1 LEKST
6 KLPNILL
13 ILVDSFNHRK
23 IFSQNTLIPEID
35 KLVNSGVY
43 FSQATSIA
51 DATLLSTTGLFTG
64 LYPFKTGIRS
74 PTKNLLN
81 KNIHTFFSVLEKE
94 GYENYA
100 FRPTLQENDDLF
112 PNFKNED
119 SLYDVFKNMSDGLGE
134 KILDQLQ
141 KKKDKPWFLFIHPHD
156 LHQPIIVPEEFRD
169 EKFGISNYEKASAS
183 IDSWIGKIINQ
194 INLNETLVVI
204 TGDHGSYVK
213 SLSVNGESIIEADGL
228 TQLRLSQLSNKFPKF
243 LDPIKKKVFFAMEN
257 KKQNKKQEIISKMDL
272 TPNEKRNLL
281 AGRFTTEHSLFD
293 DQIRIPLIFVGY
305 NVQKG
310 IKITQQV
317 RNIDIFPTIFEL
329 IGLKNNLDIDGIS
342 LKKII
347 DGETIKE
354 IPAFIESNP
363 LTIKKSNDVIGI
375 RTSHYKYFRSKE
387 NVNDRINLYD
397 LQDDPFENNNLA
409 TKRSDIILEM
419 EKILQSIIGHQKI

>member
-1 LEKST
+1 
-6 KLPNILL
+6 
-13 ILVDSFNHRK
+13 
-23 IFSQNTLIPEID
+23 
-35 KLVNSGVY
+35 
-43 FSQATSIA
+43 
-51 DATLLSTTGLFTG
+51 
-64 LYPFKTGIRS
+64 
-74 PTKNLLN
+74 
-81 KNIHTFFSVLEKE
+81 
-94 GYENYA
+94 
-100 FRPTLQENDDLF
+100 
-112 PNFKNED
+112 
-119 SLYDVFKNMSDGLGE
+119 MS
-134 KILDQLQ
+134 
-141 KKKDKPWFLFIHPHD
+141 
-156 LHQPIIVPEEFRD
+156 
-169 EKFGISNYEKASAS
+169 
-183 IDSWIGKIINQ
+183 
-194 INLNETLVVI
+194 
-204 TGDHGSYVK
+204 
-213 SLSVNGESIIEADGL
+213 
-228 TQLRLSQLSNKFPKF
+228 LRLSQLSNKFPKF

-281 AGRFTTEHSLFD
+281 AGRFTTEHNLFD

-397 LQDDPFENNNLA
+397 LQDDPFENSNLA

>member
-1 LEKST
+1 
-6 KLPNILL
+6 
-13 ILVDSFNHRK
+13 
-23 IFSQNTLIPEID
+23 
-35 KLVNSGVY
+35 
-43 FSQATSIA
+43 
-51 DATLLSTTGLFTG
+51 
-64 LYPFKTGIRS
+64 
-74 PTKNLLN
+74 
-81 KNIHTFFSVLEKE
+81 
-94 GYENYA
+94 
-100 FRPTLQENDDLF
+100 
-112 PNFKNED
+112 
-119 SLYDVFKNMSDGLGE
+119 
-134 KILDQLQ
+134 
-141 KKKDKPWFLFIHPHD
+141 
-156 LHQPIIVPEEFRD
+156 
-169 EKFGISNYEKASAS
+169 
-183 IDSWIGKIINQ
+183 
-194 INLNETLVVI
+194 
-204 TGDHGSYVK
+204 
-213 SLSVNGESIIEADGL
+213 
-228 TQLRLSQLSNKFPKF
+228 
-243 LDPIKKKVFFAMEN
+243 MEN

-272 TPNEKRNLL
+272 TPNEKRNLS

-397 LQDDPFENNNLA
+397 LQDDPFENSNLA

>member
-1 LEKST
+1 MEK
-6 KLPNILL
+6 PNILL

-23 IFSQNTLIPEID
+23 IFSQDTLTPEID
-35 KLVNSGVY
+35 KLVNNGVY

-64 LYPFKTGIRS
+64 LYPFKTGI
-74 PTKNLLN
+74 KNLLN
-81 KNIHTFFSVLEKE
+81 KNIITFFSALEKE

-119 SLYDVFKNMSDGLGE
+119 SLYDVFNNLSDGLGE
-134 KILDQLQ
+134 KILDELQ

-156 LHQPIIVPEEFRD
+156 LHQPIIIPEEYRD
-169 EKFGISNYEKASAS
+169 EKFGVGNYEKASAS

-213 SLSVNGESIIEADGL
+213 SLSVDGESIIEADGL
-228 TQLRLSQLSNKFPKF
+228 NQLRLSKLSNKLPKF
-243 LDPIKKKVFFAMEN
+243 LEPIKKKAFFAMEN

-293 DQIRIPLIFVGY
+293 DQIRIPLIFVGC
-305 NVQKG
+305 NIKKG

-317 RNIDIFPTIFEL
+317 RNIDIFPTIFDIL
-329 IGLKNNLDIDGIS
+329 GLNNDLDIDGIS
-342 LKKII
+342 LKTII
-347 DGETIKE
+347 DGGTMNE

-363 LTIKKSNDVIGI
+363 LIIKKSNDVIGV

-387 NVNDRINLYD
+387 NVNDQINLYD
-397 LQDDPFENNNLA
+397 LQADPFENNNLA
-409 TKRSDIILEM
+409 TKCPDIILEM